1 MIGYS
6 PNVDV
11 DASVRCNN
19 SLGVFFYSTRATC
32 PDCPV
37 CVWLQLEKKANP
49 VEVVATP
56 VTEILQCFL
65 NDRRM

>member
-1 MIGYS
+1 MF
-6 PNVDV
+6 VAV
-11 DASVRCNN
+11 A
-19 SLGVFFYSTRATC
+19 FFFTTRVTC
-32 PDCPV
+32 PNCPNRPI
-37 CVWLQLEKKANP
+37 CVRLQFEKTAIL